1 MPDHPQKKSKTT
13 GKAPASPAPESAM
26 QKKKSTREGP
36 ASSAGK
42 RLELIQKEG
51 MTTRKAPAAQTTE
64 HKKEDKSRTSP
75 SPPPVEDV
83 PTRRRTRAEL
93 AFYPP
98 PIADVPR
105 TRTAELTEDVPKKRN
120 TSAGLAIPSPR
131 NLYAKYANFPWGS
144 REFNP
149 DTEFSGGGMHGHFH
163 QSPHEKNSRD
173 HKKLLGPPLSWE
185 RAKDW
190 KRQKVNRETSK
201 ELSKGHGPMFIR
213 KRAYILY
220 QWYQLSDD
228 QKRLYLELEEQQE
241 LPDFQ
246 IPNGE
251 LEAIGVK
258 PVQQFTPTP
267 LVTTPDPGATR
278 NTGANITSDTG
289 ANKTSDK
296 GPNVPEGQMLT
307 IQEELAEGG
316 ADDCLSDEDIGTDI
330 EEDCDDKRNKQ
341 DDDEDTGLWGR
352 WEASEGS
359 TKEEE
364 AQLTESDSSKR
375 GKGLLVPGR
384 DRPTEFL
391 PSGTEDE
398 DYSDSTEEDDT
409 EVNKR
414 VYRRILRRGTAMT
427 TTKNNQEDK
436 GEKQVAGDN
445 GGKDERE
452 DADEE
457 EGEDED
463 KAD

>member
-1 MPDHPQKKSKTT
+1 MPDRPQKKSKTT

-42 RLELIQKEG
+42 RPELIQKEG

-149 DTEFSGGGMHGHFH
+149 DTEFSGGRNAW
-163 QSPHEKNSRD
+163 STSTNPHTKKIRET

-185 RAKDW
+185 HAKDW
-190 KRQKVNRETSK
+190 KRQKVNRVLKAGIK
-201 ELSKGHGPMFIR
+201 EAEHATITGRAIGTRRNQLNDIELGNFERVVQRTWDLMFIR

-228 QKRLYLELEEQQE
+228 QKRLYLELE
-241 LPDFQ
+241 D
-246 IPNGE
+246 
-251 LEAIGVK
+251 
-258 PVQQFTPTP
+258 
-267 LVTTPDPGATR
+267 
-278 NTGANITSDTG
+278 
-289 ANKTSDK
+289 DK
-296 GPNVPEGQMLT
+296 GPNVPEGRMLT

-330 EEDCDDKRNKQ
+330 EEDYDDKPNKQ

-359 TKEEE
+359 TEEEE
-364 AQLTESDSSKR
+364 AQLTESDSSKW
-375 GKGLLVPGR
+375 GKGLLVPGG
-384 DRPTEFL
+384 DRPTKFL
-391 PSGTEDE
+391 PSGMEDE

-414 VYRRILRRGTAMT
+414 VYRRILHRGTTMT
-427 TTKNNQEDK
+427 TTDNNQEDK